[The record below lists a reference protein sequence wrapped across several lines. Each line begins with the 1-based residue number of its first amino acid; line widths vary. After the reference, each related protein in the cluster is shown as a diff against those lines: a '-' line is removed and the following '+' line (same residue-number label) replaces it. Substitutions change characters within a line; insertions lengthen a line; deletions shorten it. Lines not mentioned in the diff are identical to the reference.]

1 MKTRVITAIV
11 AIFVLVSILVF
22 SSTPV
27 LPIAAS
33 ICALI
38 AVFEIVDCVGVKK
51 TWCLSITTYL
61 FSAAILF
68 LVFSHFLKYLNI
80 VNFTTILF
88 TVVYIYIFLIFAFTM
103 FSKGSIKF
111 SQATELIVLTIYALV
126 GFMAIVLLRNI
137 VPAGKYL
144 YLLIF
149 IGAWMT
155 DTGAYFI
162 GVFFGKHKLIPEVS
176 PKKTVEGALGGIL
189 GCIVGYLVFAL
200 ILNAFFE
207 VKVNYIGLIL
217 LAVVIS
223 VISQCGDLIASYV
236 KRDRGIKD
244 YGKIFPGHGGMMDRF
259 DSIIAVAPIILSIVL
274 LLPENIQIFSLI
286 TA

>member
-11 AIFVLVSILVF
+11 AICVLVSILVF
-22 SSTPV
+22 SATPV
-27 LPIAAS
+27 FPIAAS

-38 AVFEIVDCVGVKK
+38 AVFEIVGCVGVKK
-51 TWCLSITTYL
+51 VWRLSITTYI

-68 LVFSHFLKYLNI
+68 LVFSHFLNYLNI
-80 VNFTTILF
+80 VNFTSVLF
-88 TVVYIYIFLIFAFTM
+88 MVVYVYIFIIFAFTM

-111 SQATELIVLTIYALV
+111 SQATELIALV
-126 GFMAIVLLRNI
+126 LYVLIGFLAIVLLRHI
-137 VPAGKYL
+137 APAGKYI
-144 YLLIF
+144 YLLVF

-189 GCIVGYLVFAL
+189 GCVVGYLIFAL

-207 VKVNYIGLIL
+207 VKVNYIVLIL
-217 LAVVIS
+217 LAIIIS

-236 KRDRGIKD
+236 KRDKGIKD
-244 YGKIFPGHGGMMDRF
+244 YGAIFPGHGGMMDRF

-286 TA
+286 TT

>member
-11 AIFVLVSILVF
+11 AICVLVSILIF

-27 LPIAAS
+27 LPIAAA

-38 AVFEIVDCVGVKK
+38 AVYEIAGCVGVKK
-51 TWCLSITTYL
+51 TWCLSITTYI
-61 FSAAILF
+61 FSVAILF
-68 LVFSHFLKYLNI
+68 LVFSHFLNYLNI
-80 VNFTTILF
+80 VNFTAILF

-103 FSKGSIKF
+103 FSKGKIKF
-111 SQATELIVLTIYALV
+111 SQAAELIALIFYVLI
-126 GFMAIVLLRNI
+126 GFLAIVLLRHI

-176 PKKTVEGALGGIL
+176 PKKTVEGALGGIF

-200 ILNAFFE
+200 ILDAFFE
-207 VKVNYIGLIL
+207 VAVNYVALVF
-217 LAVVIS
+217 LAVIIS

-244 YGKIFPGHGGMMDRF
+244 YGTIFPGHGGMMDRF
-259 DSIIAVAPIILSIVL
+259 DSIITVAPIILSVVL

-286 TA
+286 TT